1 MELTP
6 QSYGWIAHD
15 KELLQLLLEDLSL
28 LLGLRNFAHQV
39 LHPALA
45 AAWLMHLSS
54 PTLLW
59 CSALPSIV
67 LTGGEHW
74 DVWCSTVPMQPP
86 IQSMVFEYSYT
97 RSLELSKEI
106 KQSNFTRYVGMLN
119 WTRYFNLCK
128 KLFFKLLL
136 QFLVILNHRHSN
148 IMWMINNT
156 TMCLPWS
163 KTSNYVI
170 FYQS

>member
-54 PTLLW
+54 PTLLS

-86 IQSMVFEYSYT
+86 YSYT
-97 RSLELSKEI
+97 RCFELSKEI

-119 WTRYFNLCK
+119 WTRYLTYARNYFSSYSSSFW
-128 KLFFKLLL
+128 LF
-136 QFLVILNHRHSN
+136 
-148 IMWMINNT
+148 
-156 TMCLPWS
+156 
-163 KTSNYVI
+163 
-170 FYQS
+170 